1 MYRHNRLNVLD
12 EKRRRYSAWG
22 SRLDSFR
29 LAPCPAAPIEVE
41 DIEDL
46 KKKKPLNCRWSK
58 MARAGGGR
66 PELFAA
72 TQCRHSRTVSTYGF
86 GSVFG
91 AHSLNTISVLFVL
104 VMIEIHPSPART
116 SRTLLAHSAQG
127 VLARRRQEEPSIM
140 LCSGVSASEFA
151 APDLSGKLV
160 NQKTPCVYKRPPTLR
175 ASTSTVT
182 TCWSSRKT
190 C

>member
-1 MYRHNRLNVLD
+1 MGGAFSSREVARRELVVAASFLGGQCALD
-12 EKRRRYSAWG
+12 VAHQA
-22 SRLDSFR
+22 F
-29 LAPCPAAPIEVE
+29 LAVGQ
-41 DIEDL
+41 
-46 KKKKPLNCRWSK
+46 K

-127 VLARRRQEEPSIM
+127 VLARRRQEEPPIM
-140 LCSGVSASEFA
+140 LCIGVSASEFA